1 MLLLSVNILLA
12 SCKVGSLLCA
22 LGLTRSFY
30 VILLRICGY
39 LFKLLLFFPRTMVN
53 KQYSVSGGG
62 GNNGRGNDLSS
73 SITKKLFSIKR
84 NITKRNSASLGNIS
98 IISLHPEPDPLF
110 VNSVSGSYYQ
120 KYSVDGGVGCYGD
133 TDSGSGSSIYS
144 GGVTIGTKKKSE
156 YMFAEEKLD
165 NCDVVSPRF
174 SACAIANPVRNVKE
188 LTINDIGR
196 FQYILEMDNELVC
209 KVEILLKIFTADTY
223 STYLLC
229 LVVAYC
235 RKRNSLLR
243 LLFYFTVVE

>member
-1 MLLLSVNILLA
+1 
-12 SCKVGSLLCA
+12 
-22 LGLTRSFY
+22 
-30 VILLRICGY
+30 
-39 LFKLLLFFPRTMVN
+39 MVN

-144 GGVTIGTKKKSE
+144 GGVVTIGTKKKSE

-174 SACAIANPVRNVKE
+174 SACAIANPARNVKE

-209 KVEILLKIFTADTY
+209 KVDILFYERSSQQIHTHLLTMLCWVWLLVGG
-223 STYLLC
+223 YLL
-229 LVVAYC
+229 
-235 RKRNSLLR
+235 S
-243 LLFYFTVVE
+243 